1 LKTQTVQYSSGD
13 RRVEVTYVEGVVVR
27 YSISS
32 N

>member
-1 LKTQTVQYSSGD
+1 MIEYSSGD
-13 RRVEVTYVEGVVVR
+13 RRVDVTYVEGVVVR